1 MLTIKP
7 LSPALGAEIT
17 GVDLNRA
24 LDDATVQRIEEAL
37 DEHLVVVLSGQ
48 TLTPQAFTAFA
59 RRWGRPEPHVI
70 DQFHHPEAA
79 DILILSNVQYRGKT
93 VGLEDAGSYFH
104 TDYSYLEVPSRCT
117 MLHAIQMPVGGTNLG
132 TTFANQRQ
140 AYDDLDAGTK
150 KKLDGLIGRHHYGN
164 RDNLDE
170 TTRTVAS
177 PLNQEQKA
185 KMNWVRHPVVRV
197 HPRTGRKTLYSI
209 SGSSF
214 GIEGMDDD
222 EAVKLLDQLKVHAT
236 QSKYLYQ
243 HPYRVGDVIIWDNC
257 CLLHQAPLP
266 DRSTARTL
274 WRITV
279 KDKGPTLPN

>member
-7 LSPALGAEIT
+7 LSPTLGAEIT
-17 GVDLNRA
+17 GIDLGA
-24 LDDATVQRIEEAL
+24 PLGDGTVAEIEAAL
-37 DEHLVVVLSGQ
+37 DEHLVVVLPGQ
-48 TLTPQAFTAFA
+48 TLTPQAFVAFA

-79 DILILSNVQYRGKT
+79 DILILSNVRRGGQPI
-93 VGLEDAGSYFH
+93 GLEDAGTYFH

-117 MLHAIQMPVGGTNLG
+117 MLHAIQMPLGINFG

-140 AYDDLDAGTK
+140 AWEDLDPATRK
-150 KKLDGLIGRHHYGN
+150 RIDGLIGRHHYGN

-177 PLNQEQKA
+177 PLTGEQKA
-185 KMNWVRHPVVRV
+185 KMSWVRHPVVRV
-197 HPRTGRKTLYSI
+197 HPRTGRKTLYAV

-214 GIEGMDDD
+214 GIEGMD
-222 EAVKLLDQLKVHAT
+222 EAAGVKLLDELKAHAT
-236 QSKYLYQ
+236 QARYLYQ
-243 HPYRVGDVIIWDNC
+243 HPYRVGDVVIWDNC
-257 CLLHQAPLP
+257 CLLHSAPLP
-266 DRSTARTL
+266 EREIARTL

-279 KDKGPTLPN
+279 KDKGPTLPV

>member
-1 MLTIKP
+1 MLTVKP

-17 GVDLNRA
+17 GVDLNQS
-24 LDDATVQRIEEAL
+24 LDDATVNRIEEAL
-37 DEHLVVVLSGQ
+37 DEHLVAVLPGQ
-48 TLTPQAFTAFA
+48 TLTPKAFTAFA

-79 DILILSNVQYRGKT
+79 DILILSNVRRGDKP

-104 TDYSYLEVPSRCT
+104 TDYSYLDVPARCT
-117 MLHAIQMPVGGTNLG
+117 MLYAIQMPASGINLG

-140 AYDDLDAGTK
+140 AYDDLDAATK
-150 KKLDGLIGRHHYGN
+150 NRIDGLIGRHQYGN

-177 PLNQEQKA
+177 PLNQGQKA
-185 KMNWVRHPVVRV
+185 KLNWVRHPLVRV
-197 HPRTGRKTLYSI
+197 HPRTGRKTLYSV

-214 GIEGMDDD
+214 GIENVADA
-222 EAVKLLDQLKVHAT
+222 EAIKLLDQLKAHAT
-236 QSKYLYQ
+236 QPKYLYQ
-243 HPYRVGDVIIWDNC
+243 HPYKVGDVVIWDNC

-266 DRSTARTL
+266 DRTTARTL

-279 KDKGPTLPN
+279 KDKGSTLAA

>member
-1 MLTIKP
+1 MLKIKP
-7 LSPALGAEIT
+7 LSAALGAEIT
-17 GVDLNRA
+17 GVDLNRR
-24 LDDATVQRIEEAL
+24 LDDATVATIEEAL
-37 DEHLVVVLSGQ
+37 DEHLVVVLPGQ
-48 TLTPQAFTAFA
+48 TLTPCAFNDFA

-79 DILILSNVQYRGKT
+79 DVLILSNVQFGGKP

-104 TDYSYLEVPSRCT
+104 TDYSYLEIPARCT
-117 MLHAIQMPVGGTNLG
+117 MLYAIQMPASGINLG

-140 AYDDLDAGTK
+140 AYDDLDTATK
-150 KKLDGLIGRHHYGN
+150 NRIDGLIGRHHYGN

-177 PLNQEQKA
+177 PLNQGQKA
-185 KMNWVRHPVVRV
+185 KMNWVRHPLVRV

-214 GIEGMDDD
+214 GIENVADDD
-222 EAVKLLDQLKVHAT
+222 AIRLLDELKVHAT
-236 QSKYLYQ
+236 QPKYLYQ

>member
-1 MLTIKP
+1 MPTVKP
-7 LSPALGAEIT
+7 LSPVLGAEIA
-17 GVDLNRA
+17 GVDLGRP
-24 LDDATVQRIEEAL
+24 LDDATVAAIETAL
-37 DEHLVVVLSGQ
+37 DDHLVVVLPGQ
-48 TLTPQAFTAFA
+48 TLTPAAFTDFA

-70 DQFHHPEAA
+70 DQFHHPESA
-79 DILILSNVQYRGKT
+79 DILILSNVKHAGRP

-104 TDYSYLEVPSRCT
+104 TDYSYLDVPARCT
-117 MLHAIQMPVGGTNLG
+117 MLYAIQMPASGVNLG

-140 AYDDLDAGTK
+140 AWEDIDPALK
-150 KKLDGLIGRHHYGN
+150 KRIDGLVGRHHYGN

-177 PLNQEQKA
+177 PLNRDQKA
-185 KMNWVRHPVVRV
+185 RLDWVRHPVVRT

-214 GIEGMDDD
+214 GIEGMDDS
-222 EAVKLLDQLKVHAT
+222 EAVKLLDEIKNHAT
-236 QSKYLYQ
+236 QPKYLYQ
-243 HPYRVGDVIIWDNC
+243 HPYRVGDVVIWDNC

-266 DRSTARTL
+266 DPTMARTL

-279 KDKGPTLPN
+279 KDKGPTLEA

>member
-1 MLTIKP
+1 MLTVKP
-7 LSPALGAEIT
+7 LSPALGAEVT
-17 GVDLNRA
+17 GVDLNQA
-24 LDDATVQRIEEAL
+24 LDETTVHRIEDAL
-37 DEHLVVVLSGQ
+37 DEHLVVVLPGQ

-79 DILILSNVQYRGKT
+79 DILILSNVRRGDT
-93 VGLEDAGSYFH
+93 PVGLEDAGSYFH
-104 TDYSYLEVPSRCT
+104 TDYSYLDVPARCT
-117 MLHAIQMPVGGTNLG
+117 MLHAIQMPASGINLG

-140 AYDDLDAGTK
+140 AYDDLDAGMK

-177 PLNQEQKA
+177 PLNKDQKA
-185 KMNWVRHPVVRV
+185 RLDWVRHPVVRT

-214 GIEGMDDD
+214 GIEGMVDAA
-222 EAVKLLDQLKVHAT
+222 AVKLLDQLKRHAT
-236 QSKYLYQ
+236 QPKYLYQ
-243 HPYRVGDVIIWDNC
+243 HPYRVGDVVIWDNC

-266 DRSTARTL
+266 DRTTARTL

-279 KDKGPTLPN
+279 KDKGPTLAA

>member
-1 MLTIKP
+1 MLTVKP

-17 GVDLNRA
+17 GVDLNQS
-24 LDDATVQRIEEAL
+24 LDDATVNRIEEAL
-37 DEHLVVVLSGQ
+37 DEHLVVVLPGQ
-48 TLTPQAFTAFA
+48 TLTPKAFTAFA

-79 DILILSNVQYRGKT
+79 DILILSNVRRGDNP

-104 TDYSYLEVPSRCT
+104 TDYSYLDVPARCT
-117 MLHAIQMPVGGTNLG
+117 MLYAIQMPSSGINLG

-140 AYDDLDAGTK
+140 AYDDLDAATK
-150 KKLDGLIGRHHYGN
+150 NRIDGLIGRHQYGN

-177 PLNQEQKA
+177 PLNQGQKA
-185 KMNWVRHPVVRV
+185 KLNWVRHPLVRV
-197 HPRTGRKTLYSI
+197 HPRTGRKTLYSV

-214 GIEGMDDD
+214 GIENVADA
-222 EAVKLLDQLKVHAT
+222 EAIKLLDQLKAHAT
-236 QSKYLYQ
+236 QPKYLYQ
-243 HPYRVGDVIIWDNC
+243 HPYRVGDVVIWDNC

-266 DRSTARTL
+266 DRTTARTL

-279 KDKGPTLPN
+279 KDKGPTLAA

>member
-1 MLTIKP
+1 MLTVKP
-7 LSPALGAEIT
+7 LSPVLGAEIA
-17 GVDLNRA
+17 GVDLGRP
-24 LDDATVQRIEEAL
+24 LDDATVAAIEAAL
-37 DEHLVVVLSGQ
+37 DDHLVVVLPGQ
-48 TLTPQAFTAFA
+48 TLTPAAFTDFA

-70 DQFHHPEAA
+70 DQFHHPASA
-79 DILILSNVQYRGKT
+79 DILILSNVKHAGRP

-104 TDYSYLEVPSRCT
+104 TDYSYLDVPARCT
-117 MLHAIQMPVGGTNLG
+117 MLYAIQMPASGVNLG

-140 AYDDLDAGTK
+140 AWEDLDPALK
-150 KKLDGLIGRHHYGN
+150 KRIDGLVGRHHYGN

-177 PLNQEQKA
+177 PLNQDQKDRLD
-185 KMNWVRHPVVRV
+185 WVRHPVVRT

-214 GIEGMDDD
+214 GIEGMDDS
-222 EAVKLLDQLKVHAT
+222 EAVMLLDALKVHAT
-236 QSKYLYQ
+236 QPKYLYQ
-243 HPYRVGDVIIWDNC
+243 HPYRVGDVVIWDNC

-266 DRSTARTL
+266 DPTTARTL

-279 KDKGPTLPN
+279 KDKGPTLAA

>member
-1 MLTIKP
+1 MLTVKP
-7 LSPALGAEIT
+7 LSPVLGAEIT
-17 GVDLNRA
+17 GVDLGRP
-24 LDDATVQRIEEAL
+24 LDDATVAAIETAL
-37 DEHLVVVLSGQ
+37 DEHLVVVLPGQ
-48 TLTPQAFTAFA
+48 TLTPAAFTDFA

-70 DQFHHPEAA
+70 DQFHHPESP
-79 DILILSNVQYRGKT
+79 DILILSNVKHAGRP

-104 TDYSYLEVPSRCT
+104 TDYSYLDVPARCT
-117 MLHAIQMPVGGTNLG
+117 MLYAIQMPAGGVNLG

-140 AYDDLDAGTK
+140 AWEDLDPALK
-150 KKLDGLIGRHHYGN
+150 KRIDRLVGRHHYGN

-177 PLNQEQKA
+177 PLNKDQKA
-185 KMNWVRHPVVRV
+185 RLDWVRHPVVRT

-214 GIEGMDDD
+214 GIEGMDNS
-222 EAVKLLDQLKVHAT
+222 EAVKLLDELKIHAT
-236 QSKYLYQ
+236 QPKYLYQ
-243 HPYRVGDVIIWDNC
+243 HPYRVGDVVIWDNC

-266 DRSTARTL
+266 DPTTARTL

-279 KDKGPTLPN
+279 KDKGPTLAA

>member
-1 MLTIKP
+1 MLTVKP
-7 LSPALGAEIT
+7 LSPVLGAEIA
-17 GVDLNRA
+17 GVDLGRP
-24 LDDATVQRIEEAL
+24 LDDATVAAIETAL
-37 DEHLVVVLSGQ
+37 DDHLVVVLPGQ
-48 TLTPQAFTAFA
+48 TLTPAAFTDFA

-70 DQFHHPEAA
+70 DQFHHPASA
-79 DILILSNVQYRGKT
+79 DILILSNVRHAGRP

-104 TDYSYLEVPSRCT
+104 TDYSYLDVPARCT
-117 MLHAIQMPVGGTNLG
+117 MLYAIQMPASGVNLG

-140 AYDDLDAGTK
+140 AWEDLDPALK
-150 KKLDGLIGRHHYGN
+150 KRIDGLVGRHHYGN

-177 PLNQEQKA
+177 PLNQDQKA
-185 KMNWVRHPVVRV
+185 RLDWVRHPVVRS

-214 GIEGMDDD
+214 GIEGMDDS
-222 EAVKLLDQLKVHAT
+222 EAVKLLDTLKVHAT
-236 QSKYLYQ
+236 QPKYLYQ
-243 HPYRVGDVIIWDNC
+243 HPYRVGDVVIWDNC

-266 DRSTARTL
+266 DPTTARTL

-279 KDKGPTLPN
+279 KDKGPTLAA